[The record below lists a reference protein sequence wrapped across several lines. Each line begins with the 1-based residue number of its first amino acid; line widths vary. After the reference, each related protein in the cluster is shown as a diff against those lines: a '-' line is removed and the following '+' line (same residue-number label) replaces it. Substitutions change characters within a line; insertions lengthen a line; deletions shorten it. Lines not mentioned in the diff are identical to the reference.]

1 MWRSFV
7 LVARHAFIDLSP
19 TIMLNDLAWD
29 LVQQLM
35 LGEEDL
41 RVDIHNF
48 DGGGAVIDCG
58 IETVGSL
65 SAGLAL
71 AEICTAG
78 LAELSIHPGTIGD
91 IGWPQVFVQSDNPVE
106 ACLLSQ
112 YAGWSI
118 QVKDFFGMGSGPMR
132 ARAGKEEIFKELE
145 FDDSDSDFVV
155 GILETGDLPGS
166 DVIGYIAET
175 CKIDPAQ
182 VCLLAAP
189 TSSLAGNLQVVAR
202 SLETAMHKLHVLGF
216 DVSRVEAGCG
226 CGSIVSGGGRRFDRH
241 RPHERR
247 HPLWRSRD
255 VVDGWRR
262 RFDRRDRPA
271 DPIERIEYVWP
282 AVPRSLPGCG
292 RRLLSDRSE
301 PFQPGRGLDSQHR
314 DRQGASLRRLE

>member
-1 MWRSFV
+1 
-7 LVARHAFIDLSP
+7 
-19 TIMLNDLAWD
+19 MLNDLAWD

-226 CGSIVSGGGRRFDRH
+226 CAPLSPVAADDLTGIGRTNDAILYGGRVTLWMDGDDDSIAEIGPQIPSSGSSMYG
-241 RPHERR
+241 RPFLEVFQAAGGDFYQIDPNLFSPAEVLIHNIETGKV
-247 HPLWRSRD
+247 HHFGGLNDD
-255 VVDGWRR
+255 VLKKSFG
-262 RFDRRDRPA
+262 
-271 DPIERIEYVWP
+271 
-282 AVPRSLPGCG
+282 
-292 RRLLSDRSE
+292 LS
-301 PFQPGRGLDSQHR
+301 
-314 DRQGASLRRLE
+314 

>member
-1 MWRSFV
+1 
-7 LVARHAFIDLSP
+7 
-19 TIMLNDLAWD
+19 MLNDLAWD

-48 DGGGAVIDCG
+48 DTGGSVIDCG
-58 IETVGSL
+58 VETIGSL

-78 LAELSIHPGTIGD
+78 LADISIHPGTIGE
-91 IGWPQVFVQSDNPVE
+91 IGWPHVFVQSDNPVE

-118 QVKDFFGMGSGPMR
+118 QVKEFFGMGSGPMR
-132 ARAGKEEIFKELE
+132 ARAGKEELFKELE

-166 DVIGYIAET
+166 DVVNYVAET
-175 CKIDPAQ
+175 CKIDPGQ

-189 TSSLAGNLQVVAR
+189 TSSFAGNLQVVAR

-216 DVSRVEAGCG
+216 DINRVAAGCG
-226 CGSIVSGGGRRFDRH
+226 SAPLSPVAADDLTGIGRTNDAILYGGRVTLWIDGDDESVAEIGPKIPSSGSSMYG
-241 RPHERR
+241 RPFLEVFHAAGGDFYKID
-247 HPLWRSRD
+247 PLLFS
-255 VVDGWRR
+255 
-262 RFDRRDRPA
+262 PA
-271 DPIERIEYVWP
+271 EVLIHNIETGNVHHF
-282 AVPRSLPGCG
+282 G
-292 RRLLSDRSE
+292 
-301 PFQPGRGLDSQHR
+301 GLNANVLK
-314 DRQGASLRRLE
+314 ASFGVK

>member
-1 MWRSFV
+1 
-7 LVARHAFIDLSP
+7 
-19 TIMLNDLAWD
+19 MLNDLAWD

-48 DGGGAVIDCG
+48 DGGGSVIDCG
-58 IETVGSL
+58 IETIGSL

-118 QVKDFFGMGSGPMR
+118 QVKEFFGMGSGPMR
-132 ARAGKEEIFKELE
+132 ARAGKEEIFTELE

-166 DVIGYIAET
+166 DVIGYIAEA

-226 CGSIVSGGGRRFDRH
+226 SAPLSPVAADDLTGIGRTNDAILYGGRVTLWMDGDDDSIVEIGPQIPSSGSSMYGRPFLEVFQAAGGDFYKID
-241 RPHERR
+241 PN
-247 HPLWRSRD
+247 LFS
-255 VVDGWRR
+255 
-262 RFDRRDRPA
+262 PA
-271 DPIERIEYVWP
+271 EVLIHNIETGKVHHFGGVNVEVLKK
-282 AVPRSLPGCG
+282 SFG
-292 RRLLSDRSE
+292 LS
-301 PFQPGRGLDSQHR
+301 
-314 DRQGASLRRLE
+314 